1 MRLARDFAVAGELVA
16 DTAGVPREVFEQS
29 VQVVLDL
36 VGLFVFG
43 VSGALL
49 GIRKGFDAVGIA
61 VLAVLTAVG
70 GGLLRDVLLGDVPPP
85 ALRDVRYLVMP
96 LAAAVVAFF
105 GHRVL
110 ERVERAVLVFDAAG
124 LGLFTVS
131 GTLKALAAGLGPL
144 PAVALG
150 VTTGVGGGLLR
161 DIVARD
167 TPVLVRADAE
177 LYSVPALAGAVVVV
191 ATDVSGR
198 YRPAAGIAAAA
209 LVFAFRLLALQRGW
223 RAPRAWQGR
232 RKRT

>member
-1 MRLARDFAVAGELVA
+1 MRWARDFAVPGELVA
-16 DTAGVPREVFEQS
+16 DTAGVPREAFEQS

-70 GGLLRDVLLGDVPPP
+70 GGLLR
-85 ALRDVRYLVMP
+85 MCCSEC
-96 LAAAVVAFF
+96 AAAGAAGCALSRDAAGCGGGGVFF

-198 YRPAAGIAAAA
+198 YQPAAGIAAAA